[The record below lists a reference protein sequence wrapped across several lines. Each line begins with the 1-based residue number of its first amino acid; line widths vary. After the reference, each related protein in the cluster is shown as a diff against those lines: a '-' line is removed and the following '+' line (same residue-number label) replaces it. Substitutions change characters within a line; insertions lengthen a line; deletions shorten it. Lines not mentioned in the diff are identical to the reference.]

1 MRLENSKL
9 IDLLKTFS
17 LQEIKD
23 FEKFLLSPY
32 FTNGRD
38 LTSYYKFLLKFYPDF
53 NVSKSETIKKFFKKS
68 AISDSKKDNL
78 IRTYN
83 WELLKLGEEFIT
95 MDSIKKNKSAYDD
108 FFIVTLLRRQLGKR
122 SAQVYDEMMEF
133 QDSIK
138 MDHYVFINKMFLQN
152 NGVSV
157 KRLIGKRNE
166 TLPLYQQQ
174 SENLMNFF
182 LHHAEH
188 LLATIKTN
196 KSLFKTDNTSNNIL
210 SFLKNIDFEN
220 YFKEREGFDN
230 DLEIQKMAIYSILIW
245 LDEKNFEKYIFKL
258 NDSLRNN
265 ISNFGKEGLL
275 HISSSIL
282 NILDG
287 KKETKYVRLRFD
299 LINYA
304 LQNDFYFD
312 NHYRAINT
320 FKFKK
325 AISVALSLNEV
336 DWTKNFCAAYII
348 KLNDDQQENMKIYAN
363 AFIEFSLGKF
373 EKSLQHISAFQLFD
387 IPTNFNIKELQIK
400 NFYKLTLKNENYFDT
415 LKSFLDAF
423 KHYLNEN
430 CKVSDTY
437 YEIGM
442 NFLEGIN
449 ILINYYYSESDKK
462 KYDAVYNMKNCKVS
476 LTNQWVSEE
485 MSSILSKEA
494 KAHKKIA

>member
-1 MRLENSKL
+1 MESSKI
-9 IDLLKTFS
+9 IDLLKTFTIIE
-17 LQEIKD
+17 LKD
-23 FEKFLLSPY
+23 FEKFLQSPY

-38 LTSYYKFLLKFYPDF
+38 LTPYYKFLIKFYPDF
-53 NVSKSETIKKFFKKS
+53 NISKSDLIKKFFKNQN
-68 AISDSKKDNL
+68 ISDLKKDSL
-78 IRTYN
+78 VRTYN
-83 WELLKLGEEFIT
+83 WELLKLAEEFIT
-95 MDSIKKNKSAYDD
+95 IDSVRKSKAAYDD

-122 SAQVYDEMMEF
+122 SAQVYDEMIEF

-152 NGVSV
+152 NGVSL
-157 KRLIGKRNE
+157 KRLLGKRNE
-166 TLPLYQQQ
+166 TLPLFQSQ
-174 SENLMNFF
+174 SENLLNFF

-196 KSLFKTDNTSNNIL
+196 KSLFKTENTSNNIK
-210 SFLKNIDFEN
+210 SFLSNIDFEN
-220 YFKEREGFDN
+220 YFKEREGFEN

-258 NDSLRNN
+258 NDSLKNN

-287 KKETKYVRLRFD
+287 KTELKYNRLRFD
-299 LINYA
+299 IINYA

-312 NHYRAINT
+312 NHYRPINA

-325 AISVALSLNEV
+325 AITVALSLNEV
-336 DWTKNFCAAYII
+336 EWTKKFCDSYII
-348 KLNDDQQENMKIYAN
+348 KLNEDQQENMKTYAK
-363 AFIEFSLGKF
+363 AYIEFALGNF
-373 EKSLQHISAFQLFD
+373 EKSLQCISSFKLFD

-400 NFYKLTLKNENYFDT
+400 NFYKLTLKKEEYFDT

-442 NFLEGIN
+442 NFLEGVN
-449 ILINYYYSESDKK
+449 ILLNYYFPGAGKK
-462 KYDAVYNMKNCKVS
+462 KYDAIFSMESYKAAS
-476 LTNQWVSEE
+476 TNLWIVEE
-485 MSSILSKEA
+485 MNSILVK
-494 KAHKKIA
+494 KGNVHKKIA